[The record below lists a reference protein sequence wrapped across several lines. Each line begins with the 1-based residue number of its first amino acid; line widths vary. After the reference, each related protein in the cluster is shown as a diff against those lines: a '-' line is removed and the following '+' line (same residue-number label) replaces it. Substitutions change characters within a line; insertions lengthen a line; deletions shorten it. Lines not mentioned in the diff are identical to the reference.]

1 MQHTN
6 TELVLEVQVWIFFFF
21 VRQIFSEDISLKH
34 SLERQMIKAGSA
46 LALRVYFL
54 SVPRQFRKYSAT
66 LLSWT
71 SEASEVSE
79 S

>member
-6 TELVLEVQVWIFFFF
+6 TELILEVQVRVDFYFFF

-46 LALRVYFL
+46 LALRVCFPF
-54 SVPRQFRKYSAT
+54 VPRQFRKCSAT
-66 LLSWT
+66 LLSWP
-71 SEASEVSE
+71 SEA
-79 S
+79 